1 MIKNKTSVSYNRYND
16 GVAALYS
23 VTGETTSF
31 GAAKNVRALS
41 DMEYICTVPFALQ
54 SCRVEDFDFA
64 EENGFQLSRKV
75 RMPLVS
81 GIDNRKKAVINGLL
95 GQGRTAYTD
104 RYRVAVVRED
114 YIPDGLA
121 EKIIDA
127 MEKIPGMKFADNLT
141 GEYAYER
148 KGNTNIVCEMLVL
161 EFSRGRKKCANG

>member
-1 MIKNKTSVSYNRYND
+1 MILDDIKN
-16 GVAALYS
+16 
-23 VTGETTSF
+23 
-31 GAAKNVRALS
+31 ALS
-41 DMEYICTVPFALQ
+41 EVDDKVYYGAVSRNEISDSDAWNYTVFGRSQIRA
-54 SCRVEDFDFA
+54 
-64 EENGFQLSRKV
+64 
-75 RMPLVS
+75 
-81 GIDNRKKAVINGLL
+81 

-161 EFSRGRKKCANG
+161 EFSRGKKKCANG